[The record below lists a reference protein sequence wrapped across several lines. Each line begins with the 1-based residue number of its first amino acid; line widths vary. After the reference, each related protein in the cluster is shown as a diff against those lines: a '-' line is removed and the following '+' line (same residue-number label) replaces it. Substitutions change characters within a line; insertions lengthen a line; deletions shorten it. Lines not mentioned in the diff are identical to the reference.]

1 MRLQYLKNKLIKIA
15 TPQFIVN
22 CGVAIEKEKVR
33 KEFFRKRI
41 DGGIAALAAGA
52 AVSSEIIMLL

>member
-1 MRLQYLKNKLIKIA
+1 MKNKLIKIA

-41 DGGIAALAAGA
+41 DGGIAALAADA